1 MKKAAILI
9 TASVVALVVQSCG
22 YGHSVVQNFTPLDT
36 TAKTIN
42 CETPPQNIELVFDGE
57 KVNFEYDKVGLIEVQ
72 GESFS
77 NDKEVLEKIKAL
89 AKTNCCDAIINLKRD
104 RTNRE
109 SGLLFTTEYD
119 HNYSAITFHG
129 IAVRK
134 KTNIQANESQ
144 NQQQR

>member
-1 MKKAAILI
+1 MNKKII
-9 TASVVALVVQSCG
+9 TATALIFLFLTLQSCG
-22 YGHSVVQNFTPLDT
+22 YGHSVAQNFTPLDT
-36 TAKTIN
+36 NNKTIN
-42 CETPPQNIELVFDGE
+42 CETQIENVELVFDGE

-77 NDKEVLEKIKAL
+77 NDKEVMEKIKAL

-119 HNYSAITFHG
+119 HKYSAITFHG

-134 KTNIQANESQ
+134 KAMNQANASQ
-144 NQQQR
+144 NQQE

>member
-1 MKKAAILI
+1 MKRAAIILSASIFALI
-9 TASVVALVVQSCG
+9 GQSCG
-22 YGHSVVQNFTPLDT
+22 YGHSVVQNFTPLDA

-42 CETPPQNIELVFDGE
+42 CETTPQNIELVFDGE
-57 KVNFEYDKVGLIEVQ
+57 KVNFEYEKVGLIEVQ

-119 HNYSAITFHG
+119 HRYSAITFHG

-134 KTNIQANESQ
+134 KTNNQANESQ
-144 NQQQR
+144 NQQK

>member
-1 MKKAAILI
+1 MKKTAILI
-9 TASVVALVVQSCG
+9 TVSVVALVIQSCG
-22 YGHSVVQNFTPLDT
+22 YGHSVVQNFTLLDA

-119 HNYSAITFHG
+119 HSYSAITFHG

-134 KTNIQANESQ
+134 KISTPANESQ
-144 NQQQR
+144 NQQQ

>member
-1 MKKAAILI
+1 MNKKIVSI
-9 TASVVALVVQSCG
+9 TALTLLVLTLQSCG
-22 YGHSVVQNFTPLDT
+22 YGHSVVQNFTPFDT

-42 CETPPQNIELVFDGE
+42 CETKIENVELVFEGE
-57 KVNFEYDKVGLIEVQ
+57 KVNFEYDKIGLIEVQ

-77 NDKEVLEKIKAL
+77 NDKEVMEKIKAL

-119 HNYSAITFHG
+119 HSYSAITFHG

-134 KTNIQANESQ
+134 KATNQVSESQ
-144 NQQQR
+144 NQQQ

>member
-1 MKKAAILI
+1 MKKAFIIITVSVFALI
-9 TASVVALVVQSCG
+9 VQSCG

-36 TAKTIN
+36 TVKTIN
-42 CETPPQNIELVFDGE
+42 CENPPQNIDLVFDGE
-57 KVNFEYDKVGLIEVQ
+57 KVNFEYEKVGLIEVQ

-77 NDKEVLEKIKAL
+77 NDKEVLEKIKLL

-119 HNYSAITFHG
+119 HSYSAITFHG
-129 IAVRK
+129 LAVRK
-134 KTNIQANESQ
+134 KINTQANESQ
-144 NQQQR
+144 NQQQ